1 MNIKQPSLR
10 NLLKIIIALIYL
22 ASMPAQAQ
30 TPAQDT
36 KPGQTLFK
44 DCTDCPEMVAIP
56 AGSFEM
62 GASGKAD
69 FDPVSVQ
76 YVLQPGNHVTLTK
89 FAIGITEVTQGQ
101 WRTIMGNNPSKFN
114 HCGDNCPVE
123 NVSWN
128 DAQEFIQKLNTKT
141 GKQYRLPSEAEWEYA
156 CRAAVQQEYCGNDI
170 ADSVAWYHHNSD
182 GMTHPV
188 AAKQP
193 NAWGIYDMSGNLYEW
208 VEDNWHNQLTGAPVD
223 GRAWQGDSANHVVRG
238 GSFND
243 FSQKVNSIN
252 RNFYG
257 ADYRGSNIGFRL
269 ARSDLTATSEIP
281 ATPAPINES
290 VPQKLRELESLR
302 KDGVITEEEFQK
314 TKQKLL
320 EKF

>member
-1 MNIKQPSLR
+1 
-10 NLLKIIIALIYL
+10 
-22 ASMPAQAQ
+22 
-30 TPAQDT
+30 
-36 KPGQTLFK
+36 
-44 DCTDCPEMVAIP
+44 MVAIP

-62 GASGKAD
+62 GASGKPR
-69 FDPVSVQ
+69 FDPVAAQ
-76 YVLQPGNHVTLTK
+76 YVQPLGNHVTLAK
-89 FAIGITEVTQGQ
+89 FAMGNTEVTQGQ
-101 WRTIMGNNPSKFN
+101 WRSIMGSNPSNFD

-128 DAQEFIQKLNTKT
+128 DAHAFIQKLNAKT

-156 CRAAVQQEYCGNDI
+156 CRAGGQEEYCGNNI

-188 AAKQP
+188 ATRQP
-193 NAWGIYDMSGNLYEW
+193 NAWGLYDMSGNLNEW
-208 VEDNWHNQLTGAPVD
+208 VEDGWHNRLTGGPVD
-223 GRAWQGDSANHVVRG
+223 GRAWQGESANHVVRG

-243 FSQKVNSIN
+243 FSEKISSIN
-252 RNFYG
+252 RNFFG

-269 ARSDLTATSEIP
+269 ARSELTATPGDKPSEIP
-281 ATPAPINES
+281 ATPAPMNES

-320 EKF
+320 DKF